1 MDDSS
6 HSNIHIFCDG
16 GIGNRIN
23 ALISGLALANQFA
36 LKSTIYWPINSWCG
50 ASFEDIFQN
59 LLHVKDD
66 AINELAGK
74 FDHAKIMLHDEIGAQ
89 FLKVPFS
96 SAYDYRSLDDF
107 QLLALSSNCDIFFY
121 PAIIPE
127 WIPEALIHKA
137 LSELRF
143 TQTIIQPV
151 NSFIK
156 SKLDKPFHGLHLRRT
171 DLRVGLSDLEVMNL
185 VQSYPDEVFYVCSDD
200 PQAELLASSHPN
212 VHARTKDHHV
222 QKRKVDSEWIS
233 LSTDKEGRQSYGN
246 IERSREAMI
255 DGTIDLLILAHSQIV
270 GYSGSTFQRMARLI
284 GDVCPL
290 LPLDRPAALP
300 FVSSKEIKRQLEA
313 RVLPLNALLQ
323 ICNKV
328 GVGGRVDQAIELLQ
342 EASKF
347 FAGQELCS
355 LLHTLAVFHL
365 NQGQAQMAKSH
376 LLYVLS
382 KEPLRGSSWLHLAY
396 ADLMLDDL
404 AQASRSMHSFASC
417 SQGSDSPAEQLL
429 IDFLKL
435 RLPH

>member
-1 MDDSS
+1 MDNNSNP
-6 HSNIHIFCDG
+6 NIHIFCDG

-23 ALISGLALANQFA
+23 ALISGLALANHFT
-36 LKSTIYWPINSWCG
+36 LKSTIYWPINSWCA

-59 LLHVKDD
+59 LLYVKTD

-89 FLKVPFS
+89 FLNVPFS
-96 SAYDYRSLDDF
+96 SAYDYRSLEDF
-107 QLLALSSNCDIFFY
+107 NIRTFSSNCDIFFY

-127 WIPEALIHKA
+127 WIPEALIHTA

-143 TQTIIQPV
+143 TQTITQPV
-151 NSFIK
+151 SSFIK

-185 VQSYPDEVFYVCSDD
+185 VQSYPDETFYVCSDD

-222 QKRKVDSEWIS
+222 QKRKVDSDWIS
-233 LSTDKEGRQSYGN
+233 VSTDKEGRQSYGN

-255 DGTIDLLILAHSQIV
+255 DGAIDLLILAHSQIV

-290 LPLDRPAALP
+290 LPMDRPVALP
-300 FVSSKEIKRQLEA
+300 FVSNKEIKRQLEA
-313 RVLPLNALLQ
+313 RVLPLNALLE

-328 GVGGRVDQAIELLQ
+328 GVSGRVDQAIELLQ
-342 EASKF
+342 EATKF
-347 FAGQELCS
+347 FTGQELCT

-365 NQGQAQMAKSH
+365 NQGQAQIAKSH

-382 KEPLRGSSWLHLAY
+382 KESLRSSSWLHLAY
-396 ADLMLDDL
+396 ADLLLDDI
-404 AQASRSMHSFASC
+404 AQASRSMHSFAAC
-417 SQGSDSPAEQLL
+417 SQGSDASADQAL
-429 IDFLKL
+429 IDYLKP
-435 RLPH
+435 RVPH

>member
-6 HSNIHIFCDG
+6 NSNIHIFCDG

-59 LLHVKDD
+59 LLYVKTD

-96 SAYDYRSLDDF
+96 SAYEYQSLDDF
-107 QLLALSSNCDIFFY
+107 QLRTLSSNCDIFFY
-121 PAIIPE
+121 PALIPE
-127 WIPEALIHKA
+127 WIPEELVHQALADLH
-137 LSELRF
+137 F
-143 TQTIIQPV
+143 TKNITQPV
-151 NSFIK
+151 NAFIK
-156 SKLDKPFHGLHLRRT
+156 SKFNKPFHGLHLRRT
-171 DLRVGLSDLEVMNL
+171 DLRIGLSDLEVMNL
-185 VQSYPDEVFYVCSDD
+185 VQSYPDELFYVCSDD

-284 GDVCPL
+284 SDVCPL
-290 LPLDRPAALP
+290 VPLDRPAALP

-342 EASKF
+342 EATKF
-347 FAGQELCS
+347 FTGQELCS

-365 NQGQAQMAKSH
+365 NQGRGQMAKVH
-376 LLYVLS
+376 LQFVLAQ
-382 KEPLRGSSWLHLAY
+382 EPLRSTSWLHLAY
-396 ADLMLDDL
+396 AELLLNDL
-404 AQASRSMHSFASC
+404 AHASESLRSFASID
-417 SQGSDSPAEQLL
+417 QGNVNPSDQLL
-429 IDFLKL
+429 MSFL
-435 RLPH
+435 RSRVTI

>member
-1 MDDSS
+1 VDNSS
-6 HSNIHIFCDG
+6 KSHIHIFCDG

-59 LLHVKDD
+59 LLHVKVDS
-66 AINELAGK
+66 INELAGK

-107 QLLALSSNCDIFFY
+107 QLRTLSSNCDIFFY
-121 PAIIPE
+121 PALIPE
-127 WIPEALIHKA
+127 WIPQDLVHQALA
-137 LSELRF
+137 DLQF
-143 TQTIIQPV
+143 TENITQPV
-151 NSFIK
+151 NAFIK
-156 SKLDKPFHGLHLRRT
+156 SKLNKPFHGLHLRRT
-171 DLRVGLSDLEVMNL
+171 DLRVGLSDHEVMIL
-185 VQSYPDEVFYVCSDD
+185 AQSYPNEVFYVCSDD

-212 VHARTKDHHV
+212 VHGRIKDHHV
-222 QKRKVDSEWIS
+222 QKRKVDSDWIS

-290 LPLDRPAALP
+290 VPLDRPNALP
-300 FVSSKEIKRQLEA
+300 FVSSSEIKRQLEA
-313 RVLPLNALLQ
+313 RVLPLIALLQ

-328 GVGGRVDQAIELLQ
+328 GVGGRVDQSIELLQ
-342 EASKF
+342 EATKF
-347 FAGQELCS
+347 FEGQELYS

-382 KEPLRGSSWLHLAY
+382 QDPLRGSSWLHLAY
-396 ADLMLDDL
+396 SDLLL
-404 AQASRSMHSFASC
+404 NNLTQASQAMRSFAAC
-417 SQGSDSPAEQLL
+417 SQGIDTPSDKAL
-429 IDFLKL
+429 IDYLKL
-435 RLPH
+435 RVPH